1 MPQATAVINTRIKPE
16 IKKEFERVT
25 SQLGLTSSAA
35 INLVIAAVI
44 RRQGIPFDLVLND
57 EPNAETYK
65 AMDDAENRRNLHG
78 PFKSFEEMMDDINA

>member
-35 INLVIAAVI
+35 INLFITAVI

-57 EPNAETYK
+57 EPNAGTYK

>member
-35 INLVIAAVI
+35 INLFITAVI

-78 PFKSFEEMMDDINA
+78 PFKSFKEMMDDINA

>member
-1 MPQATAVINTRIKPE
+1 MQQATAVINTRIKPE

-35 INLVIAAVI
+35 INLFIAAVI

>member
-35 INLVIAAVI
+35 INLWLCHNKWLI
-44 RRQGIPFDLVLND
+44 FD
-57 EPNAETYK
+57 EK
-65 AMDDAENRRNLHG
+65 
-78 PFKSFEEMMDDINA
+78 

>member
-35 INLVIAAVI
+35 INLFIAAVI

-65 AMDDAENRRNLHG
+65 AMDDAENRLICDSDVYRPAGNG
-78 PFKSFEEMMDDINA
+78 Q

>member
-35 INLVIAAVI
+35 INLFIAAV
-44 RRQGIPFDLVLND
+44 
-57 EPNAETYK
+57 
-65 AMDDAENRRNLHG
+65 
-78 PFKSFEEMMDDINA
+78 

>member
-1 MPQATAVINTRIKPE
+1 MMKIFRILLPTTFPMVIPA
-16 IKKEFERVT
+16 F
-25 SQLGLTSSAA
+25 LF
-35 INLVIAAVI
+35 IAAVI

>member
-35 INLVIAAVI
+35 INLFIAAVI
-44 RRQGIPFDLVLND
+44 RRQGIPL
-57 EPNAETYK
+57 
-65 AMDDAENRRNLHG
+65 
-78 PFKSFEEMMDDINA
+78 I

>member
-25 SQLGLTSSAA
+25 SQLGLTSSVA
-35 INLVIAAVI
+35 INLFIAAVI

-57 EPNAETYK
+57 EPNTETYK

>member
-35 INLVIAAVI
+35 INLFISAVI